1 MDVYSMVT
9 ERIISQ
15 LEKGEIP
22 WKKPWAKCLDGTF
35 NRVTR
40 RPYSLLNQLLLLHE
54 GEYATF
60 KQWDQIGG
68 KVKKGEKAEIVVF
81 WKLQDKEEREEN
93 GEIAIKKIPILRYY
107 NVFHVS
113 QVENVLP
120 LIKTA
125 DFGTNPIEI
134 AEKTL
139 YDYLNREHITL
150 SVEESDRAFYSLQ
163 TDSITVPKI
172 TQFEHAEEYYS
183 TVFHECGH
191 STMIVAR
198 CNREKESKSVF
209 FGSEKYSKEE
219 LIAEITSAAIMN
231 SIGLETPETFQ
242 NSAAYIQSWLNA
254 LKNDKKLIVSA
265 SGKAEKAA
273 KYILGINEDE
283 KEEDRL

>member
-191 STMIVAR
+191 STMIAAR

-283 KEEDRL
+283 KDEDRL